1 MIAEIVQ
8 RLQAEATALTA
19 VEVAEDIEALA
30 KSTAADH
37 GTGFVVPW
45 RERALPNPFATG
57 GFRQKVK
64 VQVVVAF
71 VIRQH
76 NDARGAE
83 RALMFDGFKTSIED
97 ALAGWSPFDSS
108 DPFELVGGEG
118 SALGNSV
125 TIYAQTWETSRFLTG
140 A

>member
-8 RLQAEATALTA
+8 RLQDEATAMTA
-19 VEVAEDIEALA
+19 VQVAEDIEALA

-37 GTGFVVPW
+37 GAAFVVPW
-45 RERALPNPFATG
+45 RERATPNPLSTG

-76 NDARGAE
+76 NDARGSE
-83 RALMFDGFKTSIED
+83 RALMFDGFKSSIEG
-97 ALAGWSPFDSS
+97 ALAGWSPFESS